1 MPLIDELVKLY
12 FWTSNRE
19 ILSLLFQEDKP
30 HKLGG
35 GGRIHAKGNS
45 WSWTDGQS
53 KGIGGCTHVQYIED
67 LLYHKIQQENWSSCL
82 ILSSGRCG
90 VWDAGLTS
98 WSHTALSSTAVWKV
112 LVANS
117 RLFNHIYCTFGRISD
132 FNLTFLG
139 VFVTSSHW
147 SFFPLSLTFFFQSNF
162 LNFYSLDPTFFGW
175 HLYSVLL
182 L

>member
-132 FNLTFLG
+132 FSPIFC
-139 VFVTSSHW
+139 VFFFISGL
-147 SFFPLSLTFFFQSNF
+147 FFP
-162 LNFYSLDPTFFGW
+162 
-175 HLYSVLL
+175 
-182 L
+182 